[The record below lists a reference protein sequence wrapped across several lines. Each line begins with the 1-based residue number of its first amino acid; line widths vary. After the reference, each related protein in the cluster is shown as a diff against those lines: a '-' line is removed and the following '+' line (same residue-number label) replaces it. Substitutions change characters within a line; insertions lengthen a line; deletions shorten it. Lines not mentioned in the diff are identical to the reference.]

1 MSDEHE
7 QNEETGQEEGHG
19 HAKPRPDDSPPQN
32 ALIFFYTV
40 LVVIALVGL
49 KFVFDG
55 FLDSSRRSV
64 RAERIEGSV
73 ASERLAA
80 HREEATDR
88 LSGEHS
94 IDQAISNLAE
104 RGRGAFPQIRPYPS
118 EDRGAREG
126 WSRRAPVAAPVTPE
140 PSAATGR

>member
-7 QNEETGQEEGHG
+7 QNEESEHEGHG

-40 LVVIALVGL
+40 LVVLALVGL

-64 RAERIEGSV
+64 RAERIEESV

-80 HREEATDR
+80 HREEARER

-94 IDQAISNLAE
+94 IDETISSLAE

-126 WSRRAPVAAPVTPE
+126 WSRRAPAAPPVTPE